1 MKSSPPSRRILV
13 GITGASGA
21 IYAQRLLQVL
31 TEQLPRV
38 YLIVTAS
45 GQQVVNHELSR
56 SKEEFA
62 LAKILK
68 SGKHPRLRIFA
79 NDDFFAPV
87 ASGSNAPDAA
97 VVIPCSMGTI
107 SRVSHGFSTTLLE
120 RVCDV
125 VLKQKKQL
133 IMVPRET
140 PLSTLHLDNM
150 LRLSQ
155 AGAWLVPATPAF
167 YHQPATMADLID
179 FVISRV
185 LDCLDFPHDLSRRWN
200 SRML

>member
-1 MKSSPPSRRILV
+1 MQTQRILI
-13 GITGASGA
+13 GITGASGS

-31 TEQLPRV
+31 TEQLERV
-38 YLIVTAS
+38 YLIVTDS
-45 GQQVVNHELSR
+45 GRQVVEHELRKNDS
-56 SKEEFA
+56 EFS
-62 LAKILK
+62 LRKILADK
-68 SGKHPRLRIFA
+68 KHPRLRLFA

-87 ASGSNAPDAA
+87 ASGSNAPDVAI
-97 VVIPCSMGTI
+97 VIPCSMGTL

-140 PLSTLHLDNM
+140 PLNTLHLHNM
-150 LRLSQ
+150 LRLAE
-155 AGAWLVPATPAF
+155 AGAWLVPASPAF
-167 YHQPATMADLID
+167 YHKPSTMSDLVD
-179 FVISRV
+179 FVVSRV
-185 LDCLDFPHDLSRRWN
+185 LDCLAFPHDIAKRWN

>member
-1 MKSSPPSRRILV
+1 MV
-13 GITGASGA
+13 GITGASGS
-21 IYAQRLLQVL
+21 IYAERLLQVL
-31 TEQLPRV
+31 TEQLERV
-38 YLIVTAS
+38 YLIITDS
-45 GQQVVNHELSR
+45 GLQVVEHELRKDST
-56 SKEEFA
+56 EFC
-62 LAKILK
+62 LRKILADK
-68 SGKHPRLRIFA
+68 KHPRLRIFA

-97 VVIPCSMGTI
+97 IIIPCSMGTL

-140 PLSTLHLDNM
+140 PLNTLHLNNM
-150 LRLSQ
+150 LRLAE

-167 YHQPATMADLID
+167 YHKPQTMADLID
-179 FVISRV
+179 FVVSRV
-185 LDCLDFPHDLSRRWN
+185 LDCLDFPHNISRRWN

>member
-1 MKSSPPSRRILV
+1 MKKSPPTPRILI

-21 IYAQRLLQVL
+21 IYAERLLQVL
-31 TEQLPRV
+31 TTQLERV
-38 YLIVTAS
+38 YLIVTDS
-45 GQQVVNHELSR
+45 GRQVVEHELR
-56 SKEEFA
+56 NHTDA
-62 LAKILK
+62 LALRKVLQ
-68 SGKHPRLRIFA
+68 SKHPRIRLFA

-97 VVIPCSMGTI
+97 IVIPCSMGTL

-140 PLSTLHLDNM
+140 PLNTLHLDNM
-150 LRLSQ
+150 LRLAH
-155 AGAWLVPATPAF
+155 AGAWIVPASPAF
-167 YHQPATMADLID
+167 YHKPHSMEELID
-179 FVISRV
+179 FVVSRV
-185 LDCLDFPHDLSRRWN
+185 LDCLELPHELTRRWN

>member
-1 MKSSPPSRRILV
+1 MSKPRILV

-21 IYAQRLLQVL
+21 IYAERLLQVL
-31 TEQLPRV
+31 TAQLARV
-38 YLIVTAS
+38 YLIVTDS
-45 GQQVVNHELSR
+45 GRQVVEHELR
-56 SKEEFA
+56 KNEHEFS
-62 LAKILK
+62 LRKILAAD
-68 SGKHPRLRIFA
+68 KHPRLRLFA

-87 ASGSNAPDAA
+87 ASGSNAPDVAI
-97 VVIPCSMGTI
+97 VIPCSMGTL

-140 PLSTLHLDNM
+140 PLNSLHLDNM
-150 LRLSQ
+150 QRLAA
-155 AGAWLVPATPAF
+155 AGAQLVPASPAF
-167 YHQPATMADLID
+167 YHRPRTMVELVD
-179 FVISRV
+179 FVVSRV
-185 LDCLDFPHDLSRRWN
+185 LDCFAFPHAISKRWN

>member
-1 MKSSPPSRRILV
+1 MEKPSPRILI
-13 GITGASGA
+13 GITGASGS
-21 IYAQRLLQVL
+21 IYAERLLQVL

-45 GQQVVNHELSR
+45 GRQVVAHELR
-56 SKEEFA
+56 KNTREFS
-62 LAKILK
+62 LRKILADN
-68 SGKHPRLRIFA
+68 KHPCVRIFA

-87 ASGSNAPDAA
+87 ASGSNVPDAA
-97 VVIPCSMGTI
+97 VVIPCSMGTL

-140 PLSTLHLDNM
+140 PLNTLHLNNM
-150 LRLSQ
+150 LRLAA
-155 AGAWLVPATPAF
+155 AGAQLVPASPAF
-167 YHQPATMADLID
+167 YHKPRTMADLID
-179 FVISRV
+179 FVVSRV
-185 LDCLDFPHDLSRRWN
+185 LDCLDFPHNISHRWN